1 VQNLRRLTK
10 LFVVKS
16 SLSIGSVVSLGSL
29 ILAGIAVS
37 SLGCS
42 ASDAPATLPSAGAAG
57 SAPTAGASG
66 APIAGAPANVAGAA
80 GTAAGGAN
88 NGGASGSLAGGAA
101 GVAGAA
107 VAGAGGASAG
117 SCPSGAIFCADFEEA
132 SGPPTG
138 ATLAIPD
145 ESGPFEMFFKLDTTS
160 PFAGK
165 QSLKLTSTGP
175 FHFQMLAVPVPTS
188 FWVRLYIKSDQDI
201 GQDGHNAFF
210 NAMTNAN
217 YHTSTTT
224 VEVAEQFGCVLLNKS
239 DTLFPPGNTCTTNKA
254 LAKDVWHCMEAQFD
268 GTTGNVQVF
277 ADKTQILNAEGFA
290 KATFT
295 SFDFGYG
302 AYHEPGR
309 SVWYDDIAIATT
321 RVGCP

>member
-1 VQNLRRLTK
+1 MGGGG
-10 LFVVKS
+10 S
-16 SLSIGSVVSLGSL
+16 SNGGAAGSG
-29 ILAGIAVS
+29 
-37 SLGCS
+37 
-42 ASDAPATLPSAGAAG
+42 SAGAAG
-57 SAPTAGASG
+57 AGTAGAG
-66 APIAGAPANVAGAA
+66 
-80 GTAAGGAN
+80 
-88 NGGASGSLAGGAA
+88 GGAA
-101 GVAGAA
+101 GG
-107 VAGAGGASAG
+107 
-117 SCPSGAIFCADFEEA
+117 CPSGAIWCADFEEA

-160 PFAGK
+160 PHAGK

-175 FHFQMLAVPVPTS
+175 FHFWMLAVPVPTT
-188 FWVRLYIKSDQDI
+188 FWVRLYMKSDVDI

-217 YHTSTTT
+217 YHMSTTT

-239 DTLFPPGNTCTTNKA
+239 DTLFPTGNTCTTNKA

-268 GTTGNVQVF
+268 GATGNVQVF
-277 ADKTQILNAEGFA
+277 ADKNQLLDAQGFA

-295 SFDFGYG
+295 SFDFGFG

-309 SVWYDDIAIATT
+309 SIWYDDIAIATT